1 MFKVTQ
7 QGRLDLNPGLS
18 DPKAPFFTGAPEL
31 GDYTQKKRKKKTLK
45 ENPILYYTD
54 RETEARN

>member
-18 DPKAPFFTGAPEL
+18 DPKLHSLLEL
-31 GDYTQKKRKKKTLK
+31 QNWEIIHRKKKKKTLK